1 MNYKNLLIISL
12 ALLTFSISSFATI
25 YSDAEDE
32 TVNTWHV
39 SDNTPQGA
47 TVSNTFD
54 KMRDSQVIELK
65 GKGRRNSYMLG
76 NKDWDNTLEKNLEWS
91 MKFSEKF
98 KITVYLSTDLGQRT
112 IFYNYKNY
120 DKGFYK
126 NKYIKIGLGS
136 KSNNG
141 TWQTFSR
148 NIETD
153 LKKYDPNN
161 NLLAIRG
168 FKVQGS
174 GRIDDVKLV
183 KTASPLKIFNTGL
196 QKISDTHI
204 KIFWSLTQEGTG
216 QIKYGTSPKYGQL
229 TKKENSFKYTTHRQN
244 LRNLQLNTIYHYR
257 IISEDKNGNKVT
269 TFNKTFSTNVVNNNT
284 DISKYAYQVCQERK
298 KLTNPNINVVCN
310 INGGSVEGAFILNKT
325 KAKLFYFDFYD
336 NSIMSKKLSEEGIK
350 NSKIFGND
358 DAESITV
365 VYFNNLNY
373 KFYCFD
379 DKEVIE
385 VLNFP
390 LTDDMKVKKLYISQ
404 ISSKFWTIKIT
415 YTKNNHTYQNSYLS
429 LNYSSPYY
437 LDSHRE
443 ISKQ

>member
-1 MNYKNLLIISL
+1 
-12 ALLTFSISSFATI
+12 
-25 YSDAEDE
+25 
-32 TVNTWHV
+32 
-39 SDNTPQGA
+39 
-47 TVSNTFD
+47 
-54 KMRDSQVIELK
+54 
-65 GKGRRNSYMLG
+65 
-76 NKDWDNTLEKNLEWS
+76 
-91 MKFSEKF
+91 
-98 KITVYLSTDLGQRT
+98 
-112 IFYNYKNY
+112 
-120 DKGFYK
+120 
-126 NKYIKIGLGS
+126 
-136 KSNNG
+136 
-141 TWQTFSR
+141 
-148 NIETD
+148 
-153 LKKYDPNN
+153 
-161 NLLAIRG
+161 
-168 FKVQGS
+168 
-174 GRIDDVKLV
+174 
-183 KTASPLKIFNTGL
+183 
-196 QKISDTHI
+196 
-204 KIFWSLTQEGTG
+204 
-216 QIKYGTSPKYGQL
+216 
-229 TKKENSFKYTTHRQN
+229 
-244 LRNLQLNTIYHYR
+244 
-257 IISEDKNGNKVT
+257 
-269 TFNKTFSTNVVNNNT
+269 
-284 DISKYAYQVCQERK
+284 
-298 KLTNPNINVVCN
+298 VCN